1 MKLLL
6 KTTILLLAF
15 SSLSQ
20 AEDVQPVEQLSHVVE
35 FANTA
40 TSKQIQEVKGY
51 GKVMAGR
58 VIAARPFKHSKD
70 VRAIKGIGKVKF
82 AALVAYCD
90 ESAE

>member
-6 KTTILLLAF
+6 LKATILLLSF
-15 SSLSQ
+15 STLSQ
-20 AEDVQPVEQLSHVVE
+20 ADTKPVEELSHVVE

-40 TSKQIQEVKGY
+40 TSKQIQEIKGY

-82 AALVAYCD
+82 AAFVAYCD